1 MFLSPLDLIVLTRD
15 QAALFRAS
23 RRWLQATVD
32 LCPALAIENGSRW
45 KIAEKRAASTANSCV
60 FVAPP

>member
-32 LCPALAIENGSRW
+32 LCPALAIETNPAGKCR
-45 KIAEKRAASTANSCV
+45 KAGR
-60 FVAPP
+60 FGR